1 MNKQYCGTYAALVTP
16 YTEDNKVNYK
26 ELQKLVCYLIDRG
39 IDGFYV
45 GGSTGEA
52 FLLRDEER
60 KNILEAVVEANERRR
75 KVICHVGAISTD
87 TAVAFAEHAEKV
99 GADAVSAISPF
110 YYKFSDNE
118 IVGYYDDIMNSTSL
132 PMFVY
137 NFPNFSGFSLT
148 EETLAKLESHKNLA
162 GVKFTSSDM
171 FLLERLKTNHPG
183 LVVWN
188 GFDEMLAAGLMMGA
202 DGGIGSTYNC
212 MPELIHKI
220 YDSFK
225 AGSIADAQKYQVQ
238 ANHVIK
244 AICKNGVF
252 ASVKAILEMDGF
264 TFNGCRKPFSPI
276 TDEGRAELRK
286 VYEEYILPGRN

>member
-1 MNKQYCGTYAALVTP
+1 MNQTYFGTYAALVTP
-16 YTEDNKVNYK
+16 YTSNGSVNYD
-26 ELQKLVCYLIDRG
+26 ELQKLVRYLIGKG

-45 GGSTGEA
+45 GGSTAEA
-52 FLLRDEER
+52 FLLTEAER
-60 KNILEAVVEANERRR
+60 KSALEAVVEANGGEK
-75 KVICHVGAISTD
+75 KVICHVGSISTD
-87 TAVAFAEHAEKV
+87 MAVDFTRHAERV

-110 YYKFSDNE
+110 YYKFSERE
-118 IVGYYDDIMNSTSL
+118 IVNYYNDIMAATEL

-148 EETLAKLESHKNLA
+148 EPVLTELERNKNLV

-171 FLLERLKTNHPG
+171 FLLEQLKTNHPG

-212 MPELIHKI
+212 MAPLVHKI
-220 YDSFK
+220 YDSFQ
-225 AGSIADAQKYQVQ
+225 AGSIADAQNYQVQ

-244 AICKNGVF
+244 AICKHGVF
-252 ASVKAILEMDGF
+252 ASVKTILEFEGF
-264 TFNGCRKPFSPI
+264 QFNGCRKPFSPMS
-276 TDEGRAELRK
+276 DQGRAELRQ
-286 VYEEYILPGRN
+286 VYEQYILPNS